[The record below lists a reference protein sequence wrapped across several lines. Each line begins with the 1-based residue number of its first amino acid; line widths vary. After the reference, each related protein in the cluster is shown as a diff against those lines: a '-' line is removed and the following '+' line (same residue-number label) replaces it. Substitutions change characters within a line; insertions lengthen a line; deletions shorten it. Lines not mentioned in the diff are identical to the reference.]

1 MNNSQSLKDKLLVQL
16 SAVIEELQTIANH
29 DETTDDWVA
38 VPDATELM
46 EADENTEA
54 DAVEEWNERRA
65 TLSQLET
72 TYRLIKRALNKIE
85 AGTYGICEI
94 SGEEIEPE
102 RLMINPTARTC
113 TRHMD
118 EERTLPL

>member
-1 MNNSQSLKDKLLVQL
+1 MNNKQSLKDNLVAQL
-16 SAVIEELQTIANH
+16 NVVTAELSTIATH

-38 VPDATELM
+38 VPDPTELM
-46 EADENTEA
+46 EADENSEA
-54 DAVEEWNERRA
+54 DAVEDWNERRA

-85 AGTYGICEI
+85 DGTYGVCEI
-94 SGEEIEPE
+94 SGEQIEPE
-102 RLMINPTARTC
+102 RLLINPTARTC
-113 TRHMD
+113 KQHLD